1 MKLKASKT
9 FLKKCV
15 CLFLLA
21 MFMLAFPVLGQAD
34 DRYYFSIPR
43 KFGDNPTVQLSLDS
57 PPIERGFLP
66 NTNWPGFETYNFTIT
81 VGTTLTL
88 RADHPIV
95 QSDDW
100 GTLNFPTP
108 GISLADSPWMQ
119 LFRQGAFGARSWT
132 PINANTVQYTF
143 DSPGEYHLDKDMLY
157 RITVVQGHV
166 ATPPQSTQ
174 PSANQTTFWARLWDI
189 SDDIPSVV
197 CCWRGVPS
205 ITFTVRDS
213 TGSTI
218 TDTAHCQG
226 EKEAG
231 FAGVFISYVSGP
243 FELVTVNASGF
254 EFVGVSTSAGNL
266 PPAYLA
272 DVPEMRFNVDM
283 RSAQGGQPPTQQP
296 PANNQTPQ
304 FTSPPTATDNGAWM
318 EFNTVPNNR
327 FGYRIFRASSATGDG
342 ISITD
347 FPIMVN
353 PAHSLDR
360 IITFDPNLRPN
371 RDYWFYVRE
380 VIEEARFD
388 PATATLTPEV
398 LGPASAKVHVRTSSN
413 MTEPTAE
420 RGFIMMF
427 IGNPFMNVNN
437 IWEGIDPPQNQTVP
451 VINAGRT
458 MVPIRAIVE
467 AMDGTVGWT
476 PANSQMDLRS
486 HGNHVQM
493 WLGQRDARVNNASRE
508 MDIVPQIVNDRTL
521 IPLRFVAEFLG
532 AQVEWIGS
540 EQMAVIVYEL
550 Q

>member
-1 MKLKASKT
+1 
-9 FLKKCV
+9 
-15 CLFLLA
+15 
-21 MFMLAFPVLGQAD
+21 MLAFPVVGQASE
-34 DRYYFSIPR
+34 RYYFSIPR
-43 KFGDNPTVQLSLDS
+43 KFGDNPTVQLSFDS

-66 NTNWPGFETYNFTIT
+66 TNWPGFETYNLTIT
-81 VGTTLTL
+81 LGTTLTL

-95 QSDDW
+95 QRDDW

-108 GISLADSPWMQ
+108 DISLADSHWMQ

-143 DSPGEYHLDKDMLY
+143 NYPGEYHLDKDMLY
-157 RITVVQGHV
+157 RITVVQ
-166 ATPPQSTQ
+166 
-174 PSANQTTFWARLWDI
+174 
-189 SDDIPSVV
+189 SV
-197 CCWRGVPS
+197 
-205 ITFTVRDS
+205 
-213 TGSTI
+213 
-218 TDTAHCQG
+218 
-226 EKEAG
+226 
-231 FAGVFISYVSGP
+231 
-243 FELVTVNASGF
+243 
-254 EFVGVSTSAGNL
+254 
-266 PPAYLA
+266 
-272 DVPEMRFNVDM
+272 
-283 RSAQGGQPPTQQP
+283 QPPTIPSDWHLVWSLGELWGYEYYFDRAPISSTGTDQLDTHTVEVGTTMFAVITNPNLPDSGGYRWPIAYTNWIDSNNQNYAARVVFNTAGNFIIDGGKFGAFNVIVVGTTPPTTQPPQQP
-296 PANNQTPQ
+296 SGTPQ
-304 FTSPPTATDNGAWM
+304 FTSPPSTTDNGVLL
-318 EFNTVPNNR
+318 EFNTAPNNR
-327 FGYRIFRASSATGDG
+327 FGYRIFRATTATGDG

-398 LGPASAKVHVRTSSN
+398 LGPASARVHVRTSSN
-413 MTEPTAE
+413 MTEPTAK

-458 MVPIRAIVE
+458 MVPVRAIVE
-467 AMDGTVGWT
+467 AMGGTVGWT
-476 PANSQMDLRS
+476 SATSQIDLRS

-493 WLGQRDARVNNASRE
+493 WLGQRDVRVNSASRE
-508 MDIVPQIVNDRTL
+508 MDIVPQVVNDRTL

-540 EQMAVIVYEL
+540 QQMVVIVYEL